1 MSLVA
6 LGAMCVLS
14 KVNSYGKAF
23 TAGFNVGNK
32 LDTLAFL
39 PTQSMAAA
47 VISFVGQNMG
57 AGREDRVRQGVTDLR
72 DHGRCV
78 DGVSVPPL
86 WCGCPSLCPGSSPR
100 TRRSS
105 PPAPGICNA

>member
-6 LGAMCVLS
+6 LGAMFVLS
-14 KVNSYGKAF
+14 KVNSFGKAF

-47 VISFVGQNMG
+47 VISFVGQNM
-57 AGREDRVRQGVTDLR
+57 APAVDRAKRGTLISVGLAHRL
-72 DHGRCV
+72 
-78 DGVSVPPL
+78 DGVFLRP
-86 WCGCPSLCPGSSPR
+86 CGAVL
-100 TRRSS
+100 
-105 PPAPGICNA
+105 

>member
-1 MSLVA
+1 
-6 LGAMCVLS
+6 MCVLS

-47 VISFVGQNMG
+47 VTSFVGQNLG
-57 AGREDRVRQGVTDLR
+57 AAREDRARQGSADLR
-72 DHGRCV
+72 HAGGGL
-78 DGVSVPPL
+78 DGAQF
-86 WCGCPSLCPGSSPR
+86 
-100 TRRSS
+100 RRGGV
-105 PPAPGICNA
+105 AV